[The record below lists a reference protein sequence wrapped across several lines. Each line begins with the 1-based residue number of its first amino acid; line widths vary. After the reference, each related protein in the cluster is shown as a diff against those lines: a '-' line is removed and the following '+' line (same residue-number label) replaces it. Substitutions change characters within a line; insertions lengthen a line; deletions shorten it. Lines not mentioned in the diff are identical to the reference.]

1 MTQFVTEGRR
11 LVTIR
16 KIDAVDPIDGADAIE
31 AATVDGW
38 QVVIKKGEFQKG
50 EYCVFFEIDSFVPAN
65 HKNFAFLAARGT
77 KTDDEGVERCRL
89 RTIKL
94 RGQLSQGLALPISA
108 IWDEMMTM
116 VFERNDD
123 PLSIEHE
130 IDVLLEELEDS
141 RHGIEN
147 YLNVTKYETPSEKNG
162 GTRGAKSG
170 GEFPIVVPKTDED
183 RIQNVYGKYVQTM
196 KDVTFRRSLKMEG
209 SSHTIACFT
218 NPDFFLHKLDD
229 ETKEW
234 DEEKQEVVVTET
246 KPYPFNYSEG
256 QVVVASRNQSLKY
269 DPVSHFW
276 IPVIEQDL
284 PRKLYEYCVEN
295 NTQLAIQS
303 EVMGPG
309 IQGNIEGFD
318 KYQLFT
324 FRVWDI
330 DKRRLMTDDEFLD
343 FTEKMGLQTAPQ
355 GEEIKFFT
363 AYPTIKEALE
373 SAEHPSINAKQAE
386 GDVWKSTEPVNGHI
400 VSFKVINNKY
410 LLKQKD

>member
-1 MTQFVTEGRR
+1 
-11 LVTIR
+11 
-16 KIDAVDPIDGADAIE
+16 
-31 AATVDGW
+31 
-38 QVVIKKGEFQKG
+38 
-50 EYCVFFEIDSFVPAN
+50 
-65 HKNFAFLAARGT
+65 
-77 KTDDEGVERCRL
+77 
-89 RTIKL
+89 
-94 RGQLSQGLALPISA
+94 
-108 IWDEMMTM
+108 M

-269 DPVSHFW
+269 DPASHFW

-343 FTEKMGLQTAPQ
+343 FTEKMGLQIAPQ

-363 AYPTIKEALE
+363 VYPTIKEALE